1 MECKIHTID
10 DEIRTVVRGQ
20 TNVGQVLLKN
30 DHPVVRVLLLYDL
43 YCVLEDYPL
52 MRRNFYLL
60 RIMLPF
66 SNYFVGW
73 TCSFGRSSASYSSII
88 CAYCRH

>member
-30 DHPVVRVLLLYDL
+30 DHSVDQVLKQCY
-43 YCVLEDYPL
+43 
-52 MRRNFYLL
+52 
-60 RIMLPF
+60 
-66 SNYFVGW
+66 
-73 TCSFGRSSASYSSII
+73 II
-88 CAYCRH
+88 CIVSLKIIQR